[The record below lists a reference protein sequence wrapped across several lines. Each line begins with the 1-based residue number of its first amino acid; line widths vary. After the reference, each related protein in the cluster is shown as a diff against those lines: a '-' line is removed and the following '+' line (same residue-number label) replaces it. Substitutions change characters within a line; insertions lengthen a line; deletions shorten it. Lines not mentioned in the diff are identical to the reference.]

1 MAQFVTV
8 ELTEGLGNRLFRVS
22 AAMGYA
28 ERWNMKF
35 VFVAPLVRSNP
46 HSTADQLAEICA
58 LYPSVPVLKSFDS
71 TGTWTVWADHPLNA
85 FTYAPFPDKPS
96 CNVILKGYFQSDRYW
111 PGVATMPT
119 LPQVKTSIDFSH
131 MYFIHVRL
139 GDYVGTHHEMPLDA
153 YYAAAV
159 AEIRERDV
167 AAEFLLISDDMSGA
181 VARIG
186 PIIEKHG
193 IAMKGSASDTMN
205 RYPLV
210 VPTARL
216 TPPEWLWI
224 MSQCAG
230 GICANS
236 TFSWWGAACGYAAS
250 PGYYIMPRTWIHP
263 CMGEVRD
270 LWPSW
275 AIIL

>member
-1 MAQFVTV
+1 MAQFVTI
-8 ELTEGLGNRLFRVS
+8 ELTEGLGNRLFRVA

-46 HSTADQLAEICA
+46 HSAADQLAEICA
-58 LYPSVPVLKSFDS
+58 LYPSVPVLKSFDD

-85 FTYAPFPDKPS
+85 FTYAPFSDKPS

-111 PGVATMPT
+111 PTVATMPL
-119 LPQVKTSIDFSH
+119 LPQVKTSIDFTH

-159 AEIRERDV
+159 AEICRRDS
-167 AAEFLLISDDMSGA
+167 AAEFLLISDDMSRA
-181 VARIG
+181 AARIG
-186 PIIEKHG
+186 PIVEC
-193 IAMKGSASDTMN
+193 
-205 RYPLV
+205 V
-210 VPTARL
+210 VPTAQL

-236 TFSWWGAACGYAAS
+236 TFSWWGAACGTRS
-250 PGYYIMPRTWIHP
+250 RHGSHYIMPRTWIHP
-263 CMGEVRD
+263 SMGEVRD

-275 AIIL
+275 ATVL